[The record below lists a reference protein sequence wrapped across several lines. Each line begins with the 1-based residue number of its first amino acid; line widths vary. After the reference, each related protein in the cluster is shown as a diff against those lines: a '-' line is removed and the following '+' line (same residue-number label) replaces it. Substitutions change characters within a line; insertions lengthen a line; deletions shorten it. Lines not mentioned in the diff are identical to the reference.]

1 MTPAFSKMDIAD
13 KIALYALDALE
24 ADEAREFKQ
33 LVAASPDLQRRVAEE
48 RTLTASFALL
58 PDAIMP
64 TPALKQ
70 RLMTQIDAEAAP
82 LSARLDAAARD
93 RAASNAVAPRESRS
107 LRDLLRGLTLGLA
120 GLATATALILGYS
133 LLQTQSQLAQS
144 RVDLESAKRDAE
156 ARAAENT
163 ALSSDNAA
171 LEKQVTSLEL
181 ARGEVENARKTLDAQ
196 MADAKKRLDET
207 QARLDEST
215 KKLGATQGEA
225 TQASDALKSA
235 QTDLTELQEQLAILT
250 DPDVRVSALPSSK
263 TGYTGSAR
271 VYYTPTGKRAVIT
284 VDGLPAL
291 KSDLCYQLWL
301 IDGPNP
307 LPSVVLKTNDAG
319 SGSTTVPSDLIFS
332 EYEKFGIT
340 VEKAGGNPTPNPEG
354 PVYLGDA

>member
-1 MTPAFSKMDIAD
+1 MDIAD

-24 ADEAREFKQ
+24 PDEAREFKK
-33 LVAASPDLQRRVAEE
+33 LVTASPDLQRRVAEE
-48 RTLTASFALL
+48 RALTASFALVS
-58 PDAIMP
+58 DAITP
-64 TPALKQ
+64 SPALKQ

-82 LSARLDAAARD
+82 LSARLNAAARA
-93 RAASNAVAPRESRS
+93 RAAAVAPRESRG
-107 LRDLLRGLTLGLA
+107 LRDVLRGLTLGLA
-120 GLATATALILGYS
+120 GLATATALVLGYS

-144 RVDLESAKRDAE
+144 RTDLDNAKRDAA
-156 ARAAENT
+156 ARMAENT
-163 ALSSDNAA
+163 ALTSDNTA
-171 LEKQVTSLEL
+171 LEKQVASLEQ
-181 ARGEVENARKTLDAQ
+181 ARGEVENARKALDAQ

-207 QARLDEST
+207 QTRLDEAT

-271 VYYTPTGKRAVIT
+271 VYYTPNGKRAVVS

-301 IDGPNP
+301 IDGSNP
-307 LPSVVLKTNDAG
+307 LPSVVLKTNSAG